1 MKKIILT
8 EEQKKKFQELYD
20 AHKKDTEIAEILGL
34 SRKIIGKYRR
44 ICGLPSYKDTDY
56 IDLEKLKKLCSL
68 GYSITRISK
77 ELKTS
82 PIKIKQVAAANAIEL
97 PFSFVITP
105 EKEGIILELYNQGK
119 TDTEIAKITGVKAG
133 TVAYY
138 RKSHN
143 LPTKFTYSKI
153 DKISKTNFK
162 ELFEAGLSDYA
173 IAKAIG
179 MSPDGV
185 YSHRMRHGFLRK
197 SLAEAKYQPL
207 SSYQKQVLLGIML
220 GDGSMRIFK
229 NPKFTTAH
237 CPAQKEYS
245 EHIAEVFKNLGGK
258 CIYRKRN
265 TPDCRTGIRYESYTV
280 SVDTNPAYLPYYN
293 SLYKK
298 GKKHIPID
306 LLDDF
311 TEVSLAYMFM
321 DDGFKTPCS
330 YALSTNCFSIE
341 ELQQFQNFLK
351 IRFNLETSLHRDHVL
366 YIKACSR
373 DTFTELVSPYVVPCL
388 QYKLHKKSS

>member
-34 SRKIIGKYRR
+34 SRKIIGKHRKL
-44 ICGLPSYKDTDY
+44 CGLPSYKDTDY
-56 IDLEKLKKLCSL
+56 IDLEKLKELCSL
-68 GYSITRISK
+68 GYSISKMSK

-82 PIKIKQVAAANAIEL
+82 SIKIKQIAAANSIEL
-97 PFSFVITP
+97 PFPFVITP
-105 EKEGIILELYNQGK
+105 EKEKLIIELYNQGK
-119 TDTEIAKITGVKAG
+119 TDTEIAKLTGIKAC

-143 LPTKFTYSKI
+143 LLTKFTYDKI
-153 DKISKTNFK
+153 NKISKTNFK

-179 MSPDGV
+179 MSSEGV

-197 SLAEAKYQPL
+197 SLSEAKYQSL
-207 SSYQKQVLLGIML
+207 SSHQKQVLLGIML
-220 GDGSMRIFK
+220 GDGSMRLFK
-229 NPKFTTAH
+229 NPKFTTTH
-237 CPAQKEYS
+237 CSAQKEYS
-245 EHIAEVFKNLGGK
+245 EHIAEVFRNLGGK
-258 CIYRKRN
+258 CTHSKRN

-280 SVDTNPAYLPYYN
+280 SVSTNPAYLSYYN
-293 SLYKK
+293 SLYKQ

-306 LLDDF
+306 LLDEF

-330 YALSTNCFSIE
+330 YALSTNCFNIE
-341 ELQQFQNFLK
+341 ELQQFQEFLK
-351 IRFNLETSLHRDHVL
+351 NKFNLETSLHKDHVL

-373 DTFTELVSPYVVPCL
+373 DTFTELVSPYIIPCL